1 MEDEKWMRRALH
13 LAERGIGKVNPNPL
27 VGAVIVR
34 DGRTLGEGWHERYG
48 GPHAERNALGHCAGS
63 PEGAT
68 LYVNLEPCCHTGRN
82 PPCTD
87 AILESGIRRVVVG
100 SLDPNPLVAGR
111 GISLLRERG
120 LEVVTGILKEE
131 CGAINA
137 PFFHY
142 IRTGTPYVVLKYAM
156 TLDGKI
162 ASRTGASRW
171 ITGEAARER
180 VHRDRG
186 RYAAVMVG
194 LGTVL
199 ADDPLLTCR
208 IEGGRSPLRIICD
221 SGLSTPLDSRIVRTA
236 REVPTL
242 IATCIGEPARL
253 SPYRKAGCE
262 TLTLPRGTDGRLSLP
277 DLTAALGKR
286 GIDSILLEG
295 GAALHG
301 AMLDAHLVQRIQCY
315 LAPKL
320 FGGTAAP
327 SPVGGQGVESPAEA
341 FRLLRRTITP
351 LGEDLLIEG
360 EVCGNVYG
368 NC

>member
-13 LAERGIGKVNPNPL
+13 LAERGIGQVNPNPL

-48 GPHAERNALGHCAGS
+48 GPHAERNALGHCVGS

-111 GISLLRERG
+111 GISLLREKG
-120 LEVVTGILKEE
+120 IEVVIGILKEE
-131 CGAINA
+131 SDAINA

-180 VHRDRG
+180 VHQDRG

-194 LGTVL
+194 IGTVL

-208 IEGGRSPLRIICD
+208 IEGGRSPLRIID
-221 SGLSTPLDSRIVRTA
+221 
-236 REVPTL
+236 
-242 IATCIGEPARL
+242 
-253 SPYRKAGCE
+253 RK
-262 TLTLPRGTDGRLSLP
+262 S
-277 DLTAALGKR
+277 
-286 GIDSILLEG
+286 
-295 GAALHG
+295 
-301 AMLDAHLVQRIQCY
+301 V
-315 LAPKL
+315 
-320 FGGTAAP
+320 
-327 SPVGGQGVESPAEA
+327 V
-341 FRLLRRTITP
+341 
-351 LGEDLLIEG
+351 
-360 EVCGNVYG
+360 
-368 NC
+368 